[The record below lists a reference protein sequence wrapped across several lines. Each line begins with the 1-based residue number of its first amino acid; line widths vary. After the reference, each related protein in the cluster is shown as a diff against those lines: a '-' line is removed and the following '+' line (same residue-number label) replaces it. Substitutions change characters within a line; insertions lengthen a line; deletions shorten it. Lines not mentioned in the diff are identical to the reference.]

1 MNKIVKSEY
10 LHIFILIA
18 VIFLYQ
24 DIIDKIGWKFA
35 ALFDC
40 SPIDKDG
47 IFMAVSVHHIFM
59 LLISLGIMYILYRKK
74 GLDFKIKP
82 QKDKIGIKY
91 TVLYCAAVLVYYIL
105 VYIIGIVTNSVAV
118 YDYELNAVNVM
129 GTLGFQLFLSGTAEE
144 TVFRALPLVCI
155 KNVCNKSGRFLDIM
169 ILFLTS
175 LLFAA
180 AHINFTVP
188 LSSQWFGVLYAFV
201 NGAAYGFVFL
211 RSESVIYPMIMH
223 NISNL
228 ISVGGCYLYMMLSN
242 AA

>member
-1 MNKIVKSEY
+1 MNKTVKSEY
-10 LHIFILIA
+10 LHIFILTS

-35 ALFDC
+35 ALFDY

-59 LLISLGIMYILYRKK
+59 LLISLGIMYILYKKK

-91 TVLYCAAVLVYYIL
+91 TVLYCTAVLVYYIL
-105 VYIIGIVTNSVAV
+105 GYIIGIMTNSVAV

-144 TVFRALPLVCI
+144 MVFRALPLVCL

-180 AHINFTVP
+180 AHINFNVP
-188 LSSQWFGVLYAFV
+188 ISAQWVGVLYAFV

-223 NISNL
+223 NVSNL
-228 ISVGGCYLYMMLSN
+228 ISVGGCYLYMILSN

>member
-10 LHIFILIA
+10 LHIFILTA

-24 DIIDKIGWKFA
+24 DTIDKIGWKFA
-35 ALFDC
+35 ALFDY

-47 IFMAVSVHHIFM
+47 LFMAVSVHHIFM
-59 LLISLGIMYILYRKK
+59 LLISLGIIYILYKKK
-74 GLDFKIKP
+74 GLGFKMRP

-105 VYIIGIVTNSVAV
+105 VYIIGIATNSVAV

-144 TVFRALPLVCI
+144 MVFRALPLVCL

-180 AHINFTVP
+180 AHINFNIP
-188 LSSQWFGVLYAFV
+188 LSSQWIGVLYAFV

-223 NISNL
+223 SVSNL
-228 ISVGGCYLYMMLSN
+228 ISVGCCYLYMILSN
-242 AA
+242 AD